1 MGHRISSYRKRPRV
15 WRKVISNAA
24 GCNVMGVRCSL
35 TINVGIVVSKNLGLG
50 VNGANHEGSCQVHH
64 RGMTLRPVNTLQK

>member
-1 MGHRISSYRKRPRV
+1 
-15 WRKVISNAA
+15 
-24 GCNVMGVRCSL
+24 MGVRCSL
-35 TINVGIVVSKNLGLG
+35 TINVGIVVSENLGLG